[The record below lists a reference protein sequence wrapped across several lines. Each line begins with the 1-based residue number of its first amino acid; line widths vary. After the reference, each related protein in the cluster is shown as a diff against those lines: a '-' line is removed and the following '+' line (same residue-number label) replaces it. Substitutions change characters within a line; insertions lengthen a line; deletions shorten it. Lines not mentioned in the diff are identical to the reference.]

1 MQHQL
6 AVKWGLQRGATYDSS
21 PVEDSDRLPDLPADR
36 QVRASV
42 GLIYAR
48 SKEDLR
54 LAFGYTFLD
63 LGDNS
68 IDITRPGGG
77 RLAGKYDSHRVHLF
91 CLGLIH
97 NP

>member
-6 AVKWGLQRGATYDSS
+6 AVQWGLQRGATYDSS

-36 QVRASV
+36 QVRASL

-54 LAFGYTFLD
+54 LAFGSSAIKASTSPGPAVAFLPASAIRTACSCN
-63 LGDNS
+63 L
-68 IDITRPGGG
+68 
-77 RLAGKYDSHRVHLF
+77 
-91 CLGLIH
+91 
-97 NP
+97 